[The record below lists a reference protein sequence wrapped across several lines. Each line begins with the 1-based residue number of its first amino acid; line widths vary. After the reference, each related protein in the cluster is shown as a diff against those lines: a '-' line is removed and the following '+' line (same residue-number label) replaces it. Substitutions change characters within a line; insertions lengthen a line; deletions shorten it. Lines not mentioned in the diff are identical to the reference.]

1 MSKTFSGKYI
11 IKILEKHF
19 GFVQVSQKGSH
30 IKLEK
35 ISEGNSVITIVPN
48 HKEIQGGTFQGIL
61 ELAKIEKK
69 DFLKVAKRR

>member
-1 MSKTFSGKYI
+1 MSKTFSGKTI

-35 ISEGNSVITIVPN
+35 ISGSIVIMTIVPT
-48 HKEIQGGTFQGIL
+48 HKEIQAGTLHGIL

-69 DFLKVAKRR
+69 DFLKCTKR